1 MKKRN
6 WILAVALLLP
16 AALMLLFRVLKDN
29 GPAMERWVFGV
40 TAPVEQFLGR
50 MWAVIPVSG
59 AEPLTALVL
68 AGAAAWLIWTVVRLI
83 RDRSPGGFLR
93 RLLVLLAVLLGFL
106 FTALPGPAVI
116 RFLKRMDFR
125 QTERREGPQSHL
137 DKNGTPT
144 MGGVFL
150 LLGWLLAA
158 LIGVREGFSLVL
170 PVLLVMVLCGLMGFL
185 DDFIKIST
193 GTSMGLL
200 PYQKVLLQFVISLLA
215 AIWLYRSEAVGSAI
229 TLPFSG
235 KSWDMGGFYIPFAL
249 FVLMGT
255 MNGVNLTDGLD
266 GLASSV
272 TALVSLFMA
281 LMAQGLSIGD
291 SAVFYTALSGACVG
305 FLVYNHYPAKVFMGD
320 TGSMA
325 LGSAIAACAVMMK
338 MEFILAIAGFIY
350 IMESGSVIIQVAYFK
365 KTHGKRIFRMS
376 PIHHHF
382 ELGGMHE
389 TKVVRM
395 FVTLTLIFCLIA
407 FGVSLI

>member
-1 MKKRN
+1 MASVHK
-6 WILAVALLLP
+6 LLLP
-16 AALMLLFRVLKDN
+16 L
-29 GPAMERWVFGV
+29 
-40 TAPVEQFLGR
+40 
-50 MWAVIPVSG
+50 
-59 AEPLTALVL
+59 
-68 AGAAAWLIWTVVRLI
+68 
-83 RDRSPGGFLR
+83 
-93 RLLVLLAVLLGFL
+93 LLGFL

-215 AIWLYRSEAVGSAI
+215 AAWLYRSQGVGSVI

-266 GLASSV
+266 GLAAGTSLVIQLSYV
-272 TALVSLFMA
+272 ILFALLPLLAGFGGWTSESADYSGMAIFAAAGAGA
-281 LMAQGLSIGD
+281 LM
-291 SAVFYTALSGACVG
+291 G
-305 FLVYNHYPAKVFMGD
+305 FLLFNAYPARVFMGD
-320 TGSMA
+320 TGSLA
-325 LGSAIAACAVMMK
+325 LGGTIAMEALVLKSPLLLPLMGIPFVLSAVSVM
-338 MEFILAIAGFIY
+338 
-350 IMESGSVIIQVAYFK
+350 IQVGSYK
-365 KTHGKRIFRMS
+365 LRKGKRVFKMA
-376 PIHHHF
+376 PLHHHF
-382 ELGGMHE
+382 ELLGVAEPRITALYMLLTGACCALSIYIF
-389 TKVVRM
+389 TK
-395 FVTLTLIFCLIA
+395 
-407 FGVSLI
+407 